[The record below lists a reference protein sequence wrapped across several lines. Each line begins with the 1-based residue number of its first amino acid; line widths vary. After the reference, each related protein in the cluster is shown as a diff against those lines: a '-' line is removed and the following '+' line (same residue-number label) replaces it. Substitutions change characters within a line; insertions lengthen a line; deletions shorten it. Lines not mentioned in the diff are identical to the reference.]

1 MLRWFMSR
9 LRGYMQAEIMIELN
23 RLRQE
28 MARRDEM
35 EPLVKQM
42 QAALL
47 TIALHADEEDK
58 GK

>member
-1 MLRWFMSR
+1 MLRWFLSR

-23 RLRQE
+23 RLRSE

-42 QAALL
+42 EAALL
-47 TIALHADEEDK
+47 TIALHAEERNREE
-58 GK
+58 

>member
-1 MLRWFMSR
+1 MSR

-23 RLRQE
+23 RLRSE

-42 QAALL
+42 EAALL
-47 TIALHADEEDK
+47 TIALHAEERNREE
-58 GK
+58 